1 MLKRHSQTLA
11 VALALAL
18 VAGTTARAQ
27 ESTTPDAKPIVVVAF
42 SGYEALISDLNFV
55 GSLSGNPQ
63 LGAAL
68 NMLATMATG
77 GQELKS
83 LDKSKPWGALLS
95 SENTEIQGLGFV
107 PLADLEELKTLLEA
121 NGTDFEEAD
130 GLLTT
135 TINDQDLCLKSEGG
149 WLFVSN
155 EAESL
160 AKLPKDPAAALG
172 GLEKSYN
179 LAVRVNVQSIP
190 EMYRS
195 MFLNLVE
202 TGLVGGAFQSPDESD
217 EQFARREEVTKKA
230 VDEVKRAANEIDSV
244 QFGIAID
251 EEVPSL
257 YLDIQST
264 ALPGTETAR
273 RIMLSKGLKTRFG
286 GFVAPGAAVTY
297 NGIARIEGLQIA
309 QLNMAIDTFR
319 TNIHDELDDQDLPEE
334 VEAKSKK
341 LVDDAFGVL
350 TDTITEGELDL
361 GVLALAAEGRVT
373 LLGGIHVAD
382 GAKVEKLLKTLVEE
396 AAKEA
401 PPLKDAVK
409 FNAAEHAGVQLH
421 TLTVPT
427 NLLDAPNM
435 TDLFG
440 EELVLVVGTTEKAAY
455 LSVGADPLNAIKK
468 AIDDSQAGDKDLPPS
483 RLTVSVGA
491 IAKLIAQYAPE
502 DDVRNGAEMLAAKL
516 ADGKGKDQITI
527 TTTIPENGQKIRI
540 EIEEDLLKLLGILP
554 TMAMGAMR
562 SGG

>member
-11 VALALAL
+11 VALTLAL
-18 VAGTTARAQ
+18 VANTSVGAE
-27 ESTTPDAKPIVVVAF
+27 ESTAPDAKPIVVAAF

-68 NMLATMATG
+68 NMMATMATG

-83 LDKSKPWGALLS
+83 LDKSKPWGALLF
-95 SENTEIQGLGFV
+95 SENTEIQGLAFV

-135 TINDQDLCLKSEGG
+135 TINDQDLYLKSEGE
-149 WLFVSN
+149 WLFISN
-155 EAESL
+155 EAKSL
-160 AKLPKDPAAALG
+160 AKLPEDPVAALG

-179 LAVRVNVQSIP
+179 LAVRANIQSIP

-195 MFLNLVE
+195 MFVNLVE
-202 TGLVGGAFQSPDESD
+202 MGLVGNAFQSPDESD
-217 EQFARREEVTKKA
+217 EQFARREEVSKKA
-230 VDEVKRAANEIDSV
+230 VEEVKRAAEEIDAV
-244 QFGIAID
+244 QLGIAID
-251 EEVPSL
+251 EEVPSI
-257 YLDIQST
+257 YLDIEST
-264 ALPGTETAR
+264 ALPGSETAR

-286 GFVAPGAAVTY
+286 GFVPPNAAVTY
-297 NGIARIEGLQIA
+297 NGVARIEGLQVA
-309 QLNMAIDTFR
+309 QLNMAINTVR
-319 TNIHDELDDQDLPEE
+319 TNIHEELDDQELPEE

-341 LVDDAFGVL
+341 LVDDAFAVL

-373 LLGGIHVAD
+373 LLGGVHVAD
-382 GAKVEKLLKTLVEE
+382 GAKVEELLKTLVEE

-409 FNAAEHAGVQLH
+409 FNVAEHAGVQLH

-427 NLLDAPNM
+427 AALGAPNLADM
-435 TDLFG
+435 FG
-440 EELVLVVGTTEKAAY
+440 EELVLVVGTAEKAAY
-455 LSVGADPLNAIKK
+455 LSMGADSLNALKK
-468 AIDDSQAGDKDLPPS
+468 AIDDSQAGGKDLPPS
-483 RLTVSVGA
+483 QLAVSVGA

-502 DDVRNGAEMLAAKL
+502 DDARQGAEMLAAQL
-516 ADGKGKDQITI
+516 ADGKGKDRITI
-527 TTTIPENGQKIRI
+527 TTTIPENGQKVRI

-554 TMAMGAMR
+554 AMAMGAMP